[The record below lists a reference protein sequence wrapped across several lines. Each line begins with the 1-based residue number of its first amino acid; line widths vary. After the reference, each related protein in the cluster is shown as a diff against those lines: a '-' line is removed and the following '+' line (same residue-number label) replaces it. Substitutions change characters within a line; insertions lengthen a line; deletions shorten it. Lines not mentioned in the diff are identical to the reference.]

1 MWGCFAAIV
10 LLTAVA
16 PPRLVAMNIGGES
29 PNGRCVIIGGEKLSP
44 ESIGSAGICGE
55 VEAAI
60 ASRAPTVRY
69 SAQIRVLS
77 PTRLAATLIV
87 NDRTLPVQN
96 FAVMDGK
103 LSNGSIKRFAA
114 AVALAVAGASKR

>member
-1 MWGCFAAIV
+1 MWGSFAAIIA
-10 LLTAVA
+10 LAAVA
-16 PPRLVAMNIGGES
+16 PPRLMAMNIEGEA
-29 PNGRCVIIGGEKLSP
+29 PNGRCVLIGGEKLWP

-60 ASRAPTVRY
+60 AAKAPMARY
-69 SAQIRVLS
+69 NAHIRVLS